1 MSDRDYTELY
11 ASLQKETTILTAQI
25 RALYR
30 ELDKKF
36 HLRGAQ
42 IPITFGFETDA
53 LGSYT
58 RTGHHEKEHFHFSLL
73 FVGYGVKNPL
83 SKEDRMDLYKHEYAH
98 YMEHHIVIPREYQW
112 QPGLHGS
119 AWKYCCSLVGAAPT
133 PYYKAGE
140 ALMKHDYEKKLKNPI
155 HDKTVAI
162 RDTYRRQQ
170 EHKSSQAS
178 IVQYTVGEQVQHPK
192 FGEGCIEKI
201 EQATGSVTLHIRFGN
216 EIKVNR
222 SEVAFENEISEE
234 RNRTW
239 AKNEPFNLSYRC
251 QQCVSFMGV
260 STKSEAGT
268 VRFKR
273 YSCMYWR

>member
-119 AWKYCCSLVGAAPT
+119 AGNIIVPWSERRRHHT
-133 PYYKAGE
+133 T
-140 ALMKHDYEKKLKNPI
+140 KL
-155 HDKTVAI
+155 
-162 RDTYRRQQ
+162 
-170 EHKSSQAS
+170 
-178 IVQYTVGEQVQHPK
+178 
-192 FGEGCIEKI
+192 
-201 EQATGSVTLHIRFGN
+201 
-216 EIKVNR
+216 
-222 SEVAFENEISEE
+222 
-234 RNRTW
+234 
-239 AKNEPFNLSYRC
+239 AKR
-251 QQCVSFMGV
+251 
-260 STKSEAGT
+260 
-268 VRFKR
+268 
-273 YSCMYWR
+273 

>member
-42 IPITFGFETDA
+42 IPITFGFETDT

-58 RTGHHEKEHFHFSLL
+58 RAGH
-73 FVGYGVKNPL
+73 
-83 SKEDRMDLYKHEYAH
+83 
-98 YMEHHIVIPREYQW
+98 VIPREYQW

-216 EIKVNR
+216 EIKV
-222 SEVAFENEISEE
+222 IDQKWLL
-234 RNRTW
+234 RT
-239 AKNEPFNLSYRC
+239 KYQKKE
-251 QQCVSFMGV
+251 
-260 STKSEAGT
+260 
-268 VRFKR
+268 
-273 YSCMYWR
+273 